1 MEGLGPRA
9 NIRSAMTSAE
19 QNRYARHIMLPEI
32 GLEGQQRLAHAA
44 VLVVGCGGLGC
55 PVLHYLTAAGVG
67 TIGLLDADTVDE
79 SNLQRQV
86 LYSTA
91 DIGQLK
97 VEAAHAKL
105 GALNPFVTFRPLA
118 QRLTAANAL
127 TILPDYDVVVDCSD
141 NFATRYLVN
150 DACVLLGKPLVFGAI
165 FKFEGQLSV
174 FNYQGGP
181 TYRCLYPEPPAPDE
195 MPSCSDIGVLG
206 VLPGIVGAL
215 QANETLKILLQLG
228 EVLQGKLL
236 VFSSLTM
243 SFQCLSFQ
251 LVEANRHLTKLA
263 DYEELCG
270 PVVQE
275 ITASG
280 LKQKLASAED
290 LQLVDVR
297 EPHEHAQRNIGGQL
311 LPLSELAK
319 HINELLP
326 TVPVVV
332 YCQSGGRS
340 RKAARLLQEQGFAE
354 VYSLQNGLADF

>member
-1 MEGLGPRA
+1 
-9 NIRSAMTSAE
+9 MTSAE
-19 QNRYARHIMLPEI
+19 QSRYARHIMLPEI
-32 GLEGQQRLAHAA
+32 GLEGQQRLARAA
-44 VLVVGCGGLGC
+44 VLIVGCGGLGC
-55 PVLHYLTAAGVG
+55 PVLQYLTAAGVG

-91 DIGQLK
+91 DVGQLK
-97 VEAAHAKL
+97 VKAAHAKL
-105 GALNPFVTFRPLA
+105 AALNPFVTFQPLP

-127 TILPDYDVVVDCSD
+127 GLLSDYDVVVDCSD

-174 FNYQGGP
+174 FNYQSGA

-206 VLPGIVGAL
+206 VLPGIVGTL

-228 EVLQGKLL
+228 EVLRGKLL

-243 SFQCLSFQ
+243 SFQTFNFLA
-251 LVEANRHLTKLA
+251 VEANQYLTTLA

-275 ITASG
+275 ITATG
-280 LKQKLASAED
+280 LKQKLTSGET

-297 EPHEHAQRNIGGQL
+297 EPHEHTRHNIGAGYCH
-311 LPLSELAK
+311 LA
-319 HINELLP
+319 
-326 TVPVVV
+326 T
-332 YCQSGGRS
+332 
-340 RKAARLLQEQGFAE
+340 
-354 VYSLQNGLADF
+354 

>member
-1 MEGLGPRA
+1 
-9 NIRSAMTSAE
+9 MTSAE

-32 GLEGQQRLAHAA
+32 GLAGQQRLAGAA

-55 PVLHYLTAAGVG
+55 PVLQYLTAAGVG

-79 SNLQRQV
+79 TNLQRQV

-91 DIGQLK
+91 DVGQLK
-97 VEAAHAKL
+97 VEAAQAKL
-105 GALNPFVTFRPLA
+105 AALNPYVTFRPLA
-118 QRLTAANAL
+118 QHLTAANAL

-181 TYRCLYPEPPAPDE
+181 TYRCLYPEPPEPDE

-206 VLPGIVGAL
+206 VLPGIVGML

-236 VFSSLTM
+236 VFNSLTM
-243 SFQCLSFQ
+243 SFQSFSFQ
-251 LVEANRHLTKLA
+251 AVEANQHLTKLV

-270 PVVQE
+270 FAIQE
-275 ITASG
+275 ITAAG
-280 LKQKLASAED
+280 LKLKLKTGEA

-297 EPHEHAQRNIGGQL
+297 EPHEHAQRNLGGQL
-311 LPLSELAK
+311 LPLGHLTEHLDK
-319 HINELLP
+319 LQP
-326 TVPVVV
+326 TIPVVV

-340 RKAARLLQEQGFAE
+340 RKAARLLQDRGFPV